1 MPCVP
6 PYLVHRCTHQHLGCK
21 LRPSVPP
28 CLTFHP
34 SACKPSCLPQ
44 RLLSSLPLLRAG
56 VHPAHEPASLCL
68 PPLASQSCAD
78 FAHPSSAPPTSPL
91 QCFLLCPRALSSCP
105 TTPWLGPVLLGP
117 KAISLGREHHGVTA
131 GQVPVP
137 PLPTPSLSINHPP
150 FWQLTG
156 WRSIGSFLHSL
167 PSCLPAKL
175 APLPCL
181 LWLQS
186 SPASAFPFDSHASA
200 RLSGIRSFSY

>member
-1 MPCVP
+1 MDANSDPLSLPASHSTSQLASP
-6 PYLVHRCTHQHLGCK
+6 PVFPRG
-21 LRPSVPP
+21 PFPP
-28 CLTFHP
+28 CLSLGLESTLHMNPHHFVSLHLPP
-34 SACKPSCLPQ
+34 SLVQTLPTPPQ
-44 RLLSSLPLLRAG
+44 PHTPLLISVSSCALG
-56 VHPAHEPASLCL
+56 PYHPAQPL
-68 PPLASQSCAD
+68 PGW
-78 FAHPSSAPPTSPL
+78 
-91 QCFLLCPRALSSCP
+91 ALSFWAPRPSHQE
-105 TTPWLGPVLLGP
+105 G
-117 KAISLGREHHGVTA
+117 GRGCHRVTV
-131 GQVPVP
+131 GQFPVP

-181 LWLQS
+181 LWLQT